1 MSANRDSMS
10 AKRDADKPAVDSR
23 LETCLTCGSSVHVVG
38 HTTMHYE
45 PVFLAQH
52 NAMAKALA
60 LEVDKNS
67 VLQLTI
73 AALKTEVDSLKRAE
87 LKRAEYEHST
97 KTAHRKKETA

>member
-1 MSANRDSMS
+1 MSAN
-10 AKRDADKPAVDSR
+10 RDADKPAVDWR
-23 LETCLTCGSSVHVVG
+23 LETCLTCGSNVHVVG

-67 VLQLTI
+67 ALQMT
-73 AALKTEVDSLKRAE
+73 ATALKRELDSLKRI
-87 LKRAEYEHST
+87 EHERIE
-97 KTAHRKKETA
+97 KFKKDFNIKGDIPGARPPRSET